1 VETRS
6 LVFLAIMIALGAAA
20 LVAFVVFLISKLRHS
35 SLAAAETA
43 DAAPTEAAL
52 AAASPPA
59 IRLLGLLGLLA
70 AFLILA
76 WTFLSASARYAVML
90 YLVYPASLATA
101 LVLLFD
107 KATRSWSYKSGIAAV
122 REWFFC
128 DAIVFLLFLAFLN
141 LWLSGAGDAYRSL
154 FWDVLGLVLM
164 FLVFWLLDR
173 KFTPYRFLVA
183 YGYLV
188 LLPIL
193 LLIWSAVQDVP
204 ARLGVDQPPPPVAE
218 AASEPSPEAA
228 GGEPAVQNA
237 ESARQEGTAEEP
249 SVSAE
254 APEPQSWWESIWPFF
269 SWAAAF
275 FVLEIIGLIA
285 SAESERSLILLLKDA
300 VFFVGYAVLL
310 LVAAA

>member
-173 KFTPYRFLVA
+173 KFTRYRFLVA

-204 ARLGVDQPPPPVAE
+204 ARLGVDQPPPPAMAE
-218 AASEPSPEAA
+218 VVSEPSPEPD
-228 GGEPAVQNA
+228 EPAVQNV
-237 ESARQEGTAEEP
+237 ESARPEGTAEEP

-254 APEPQSWWESIWPFF
+254 APEPKSWWESIWPFF